1 MEALVYCMKCGYQL
15 PDDANFCLQC
25 GAAQKPGSATSQSST
40 TSEREVSR
48 VDTGRSGVVIV
59 TNRRLR
65 WKNASGDQ
73 QVRLDQI
80 VSVTEQTGVLIKMI
94 WLELGGGQRQLIR
107 CRSRDK
113 VRELATAIR
122 QAQAQSL

>member
-25 GAAQKPGSATSQSST
+25 GAAQKLGSAISQPST
-40 TSEREVSR
+40 TSERELSR
-48 VDTGRSGVVIV
+48 VDTGRFGVVVV
-59 TNRRLR
+59 TNQRVR
-65 WKNASGDQ
+65 WTNASGDQ
-73 QVRLDQI
+73 QVRLDRI
-80 VSVTEQTGVLIKMI
+80 ERVTEQTGVLNKMI

-107 CRSRDK
+107 CRSRGK

-122 QAQAQSL
+122 RAQAQSL

>member
-1 MEALVYCMKCGYQL
+1 MYCMKCGYQL

-25 GAAQKPGSATSQSST
+25 GGAQKPGSATSQSST

-59 TNRRLR
+59 TNRRVR

-80 VSVTEQTGVLIKMI
+80 ASVTEQTGVLNKMI
-94 WLELGGGQRQLIR
+94 WLELGGGQRHLIR

>member
-1 MEALVYCMKCGYQL
+1 VYCMKCGYQL

-25 GAAQKPGSATSQSST
+25 GAAQNPGSTTSQPSA
-40 TSEREVSR
+40 TSERELSR
-48 VDTGRSGVVIV
+48 VDTGRFGVVVV
-59 TNRRLR
+59 TNRRVR

-73 QVRLDQI
+73 QIPLDQI
-80 VSVTEQTGVLIKMI
+80 LSVTEQTGVLNKMI

-107 CRSRDK
+107 CRSRGK

>member
-1 MEALVYCMKCGYQL
+1 MYCMKCGYRL

-25 GAAQKPGSATSQSST
+25 GTAQTPGSALSQPST
-40 TSEREVSR
+40 TSERELSR
-48 VDTGRSGVVIV
+48 VDTGRFGVVVV
-59 TNRRLR
+59 TTQHVR
-65 WKNASGDQ
+65 WTNASGDQ
-73 QVRLDQI
+73 QVRLDHI
-80 VSVTEQTGVLIKMI
+80 ESVTEQTGVLNKMI

>member
-1 MEALVYCMKCGYQL
+1 MQCGYQL
-15 PDDANFCLQC
+15 PDDANFCPKC
-25 GAAQKPGSATSQSST
+25 GAAQQLGSAPSQTST
-40 TSEREVSR
+40 ASEREISR
-48 VDTGRSGVVIV
+48 VDTGRDGVVVV
-59 TNRRLR
+59 TNQRVR

-73 QVRLDQI
+73 QIRLDQI
-80 VSVTEQTGVLIKMI
+80 VSVTEQTGVLNKMI

-113 VRELATAIR
+113 VRELASAIR